1 MAKDKLT
8 KKQEEELQKL
18 TDDIIQDAK
27 KVRLD
32 YKENP
37 SEISGSI
44 TQIHENSPFLKEKHE
59 RLVKIDGKE
68 LKIKP
73 DTKEKA

>member
-8 KKQEEELQKL
+8 KKQQEELQKL
-18 TDDIIQDAK
+18 TDEIIQDAK

-37 SEISGSI
+37 SEMSGSV
-44 TQIHENSPFLKEKHE
+44 TQIHENSPFLKEKQE
-59 RLVKIDGKE
+59 RLIKIGKKE

-73 DTKEKA
+73 DSK

>member
-1 MAKDKLT
+1 MAKNKLT
-8 KKQEEELQKL
+8 KKQKEELQKL

-37 SEISGSI
+37 SEMSGSVHH
-44 TQIHENSPFLKEKHE
+44 IHENSPFLKEKHE
-59 RLVKIDGKE
+59 RL
-68 LKIKP
+68 LKIGK
-73 DTKEKA
+73 KSK

>member
-8 KKQEEELQKL
+8 KKQQEELQKL
-18 TDDIIQDAK
+18 TDNMIQDAK

-37 SEISGSI
+37 SEMSGSI
-44 TQIHENSPFLKEKHE
+44 TQIHENSPFLKEKQE
-59 RLVKIDGKE
+59 RLIKIGEKE
-68 LKIKP
+68 LKIKS
-73 DTKEKA
+73 DIK

>member
-8 KKQEEELQKL
+8 KKQQEELQKL
-18 TDDIIQDAK
+18 TDDMIQDAK

-37 SEISGSI
+37 SEMSGSV

-73 DTKEKA
+73 DSK